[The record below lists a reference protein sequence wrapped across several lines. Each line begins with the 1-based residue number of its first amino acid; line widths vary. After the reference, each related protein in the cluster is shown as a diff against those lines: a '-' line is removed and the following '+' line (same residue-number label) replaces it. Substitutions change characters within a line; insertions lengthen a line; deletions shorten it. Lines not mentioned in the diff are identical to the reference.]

1 MVTIHNSV
9 NTLKTIELVHFKMG
23 VLLKKIKKKIKWV
36 YCIVCKLSIGK
47 VV

>member
-23 VLLKKIKKKIKWV
+23 VLLKKIKKNKMGV
-36 YCIVCKLSIGK
+36 LYSM
-47 VV
+47 